1 MVEIM
6 RVFPAVYGLFA
17 LIACGLSLSS
27 AAPVSFVTE
36 EVEYRLGES
45 VMIPLKVDAP
55 VTETTALELKSQ
67 KQGIVEILRQPEI
80 LKDQDIGFARIR
92 TLKIGEVVLKCGDA
106 SIRVHVTKERP
117 VSLLRK
123 LTPLFTSPAAN
134 SSVWG
139 KVAIGADL
147 WVGAPGVDRANQPDA
162 KLILPDDRELKADEA
177 FPPMDGPFWRIVY
190 YLDTATLPPGPCKL
204 TLSCKPPL
212 TGGSAGIQPLV
223 SETHTINILPVPEDG
238 DIVLSGECENMLD
251 TPRSERMG
259 PESPMVIM
267 DTAASGHR
275 AVALHANRQSW
286 VIQPD
291 IAEDGNYQIM
301 VRARGT
307 LFGSAYASL
316 GIILGE
322 NITDAGSVRLSTAT
336 WHRVPVGRPIKLTKG
351 KQWIGIALANE
362 YKVRNQS
369 LRHADLDRFEICRV
383 VSDTA
388 SGGMMMEG
396 MMMQSADAKSG
407 ANQGRKANG
416 LQCAFSTIRDGEEI
430 NDRLDIR
437 ASLQSSSLKNDT
449 DYRDIRSDLWIND
462 TYFATAYGRFPS
474 FQIHPHDLKKGKNRI
489 HVKSVSPCGN
499 SAISL
504 SQTLL
509 ANSKAHPSKKLE
521 TGYDQ
526 DRYDLNRKGWEKTK
540 RVELN
545 KEHPLATEG
554 SPPAIHVLSGPG
566 STVQLTLPSDL
577 TGKRRVSILAHS
589 MPDAAA
595 GSMTIK
601 LHQPKAQR
609 ADLRE
614 VTIAKHDPVVGWSWQ
629 PLTAVDFFEGQKFI
643 TVTLADGQAAIGGI
657 SIDTPKFIDDAPPSL
672 QVLYPKSGSKLSAN
686 GDAVIVT
693 AFDDLKLSH
702 FEVQID
708 GAKTPNIFQ
717 TTRDSG
723 SMIFHLPKNLLD
735 KGNHKIEITA
745 IDTSGKQTKSPA
757 ISVEIREGD
766 KSTLDLPYPRAV
778 RLANRLAFGQDS
790 QTMISLLTQGEE
802 AWIAE
807 ETTNSWGSTH
817 DQLIEA
823 YARVLFP
830 DSNEYSLRGRV
841 VTKLLATRNPVRSRF
856 TMFAQNHFSTWMAKT
871 GVGAKWRENQEFRDV
886 GMTRF
891 HDLLLTSATSPAMM
905 VYLDQQ
911 NSLALQLNENYA
923 REVMELHTVGVHGGY
938 QQSDVTSL
946 AHLLTGWGA
955 QREATMDG
963 GAVDYNYRFS
973 PYLNEGKSQTIFG
986 LNIPASSS
994 PDTADDR
1001 IAQII
1006 EMLACRPQT
1015 ASFMAG
1021 KMAAHYIGVPANP
1034 EVVDAMTRE
1043 YLRTNGDLRRMVAV
1057 LVKSPHFMAVNLAPK
1072 VMTPIEFGVS
1082 AQRVSRSIHPWSV
1095 IGLGDRSGRN
1105 LFDRA
1110 SPDGYPE
1117 TNEEYADSNY
1127 QLQKWSYCKELEQSF
1142 ANALPQDQFDKEK
1155 IKDASHR
1162 DAVIDQAYA
1171 THRGSAPSA
1180 ASREALHSILSQEI
1194 ADPNQRR
1201 ILFAT
1206 FLHMMPEFQSR

>member
-1 MVEIM
+1 
-6 RVFPAVYGLFA
+6 
-17 LIACGLSLSS
+17 
-27 AAPVSFVTE
+27 
-36 EVEYRLGES
+36 
-45 VMIPLKVDAP
+45 
-55 VTETTALELKSQ
+55 
-67 KQGIVEILRQPEI
+67 
-80 LKDQDIGFARIR
+80 
-92 TLKIGEVVLKCGDA
+92 
-106 SIRVHVTKERP
+106 
-117 VSLLRK
+117 
-123 LTPLFTSPAAN
+123 
-134 SSVWG
+134 
-139 KVAIGADL
+139 
-147 WVGAPGVDRANQPDA
+147 
-162 KLILPDDRELKADEA
+162 
-177 FPPMDGPFWRIVY
+177 
-190 YLDTATLPPGPCKL
+190 
-204 TLSCKPPL
+204 
-212 TGGSAGIQPLV
+212 
-223 SETHTINILPVPEDG
+223 
-238 DIVLSGECENMLD
+238 
-251 TPRSERMG
+251 
-259 PESPMVIM
+259 
-267 DTAASGHR
+267 
-275 AVALHANRQSW
+275 
-286 VIQPD
+286 
-291 IAEDGNYQIM
+291 
-301 VRARGT
+301 
-307 LFGSAYASL
+307 
-316 GIILGE
+316 
-322 NITDAGSVRLSTAT
+322 
-336 WHRVPVGRPIKLTKG
+336 
-351 KQWIGIALANE
+351 
-362 YKVRNQS
+362 
-369 LRHADLDRFEICRV
+369 
-383 VSDTA
+383 
-388 SGGMMMEG
+388 
-396 MMMQSADAKSG
+396 
-407 ANQGRKANG
+407 
-416 LQCAFSTIRDGEEI
+416 
-430 NDRLDIR
+430 
-437 ASLQSSSLKNDT
+437 
-449 DYRDIRSDLWIND
+449 
-462 TYFATAYGRFPS
+462 
-474 FQIHPHDLKKGKNRI
+474 
-489 HVKSVSPCGN
+489 
-499 SAISL
+499 
-504 SQTLL
+504 
-509 ANSKAHPSKKLE
+509 
-521 TGYDQ
+521 
-526 DRYDLNRKGWEKTK
+526 
-540 RVELN
+540 
-545 KEHPLATEG
+545 
-554 SPPAIHVLSGPG
+554 
-566 STVQLTLPSDL
+566 
-577 TGKRRVSILAHS
+577 
-589 MPDAAA
+589 
-595 GSMTIK
+595 
-601 LHQPKAQR
+601 
-609 ADLRE
+609 
-614 VTIAKHDPVVGWSWQ
+614 
-629 PLTAVDFFEGQKFI
+629 
-643 TVTLADGQAAIGGI
+643 
-657 SIDTPKFIDDAPPSL
+657 
-672 QVLYPKSGSKLSAN
+672 

-702 FEVQID
+702 FEVHID

-790 QTMISLLTQGEE
+790 QTMISILTQGEE

-830 DSNEYSLRGRV
+830 DNNEHSLRGRV
-841 VTKLLATRNPVRSRF
+841 VTHLLTTKNPVRSRF

-1021 KMAAHYIGVPANP
+1021 KMATHYIGVPANP

-1082 AQRVSRSIHPWSV
+1082 VQRVSRSIHPWSV

-1127 QLQKWSYCKELEQSF
+1127 QLQKWSFCKELEQSF

-1155 IKDASHR
+1155 IKDTNHR

>member
-1 MVEIM
+1 M
-6 RVFPAVYGLFA
+6 RVFPFTYGLFVW
-17 LIACGLSLSS
+17 IACGLSRSN

-55 VTETTALELKSQ
+55 VAETTTLELKFQ
-67 KQGIVEILRQPEI
+67 KQGIVEIMRQPEI
-80 LKDQDIGFARIR
+80 LKDHDIGFARIR
-92 TLKIGEVVLKCGDA
+92 TLTPGEVIIKSGDA
-106 SIRVHVTKERP
+106 SLRVRVTKERP

-123 LTPLFTSPAAN
+123 LTPRFTSPAAN

-147 WVGAPGVDRANQPDA
+147 WVGAPGVDRTTTPDA
-162 KLILPDDRELKADEA
+162 KLILPDGRELKADEA
-177 FPPMDGPFWRIVY
+177 FPPMDGPFWRMVY
-190 YLDTATLPPGPCKL
+190 YLDAATLPPGPCNL

-212 TGGSAGIQPLV
+212 TGGSAGMQPLI
-223 SETHTINILPVPEDG
+223 SETHTINILPAPKEG
-238 DIVLSGECENMLD
+238 EIVFSGECENMLD

-259 PESPMVIM
+259 PESPLVVM

-286 VIQPD
+286 VIQPE

-322 NITDAGSVRLSTAT
+322 NITDSGSVRLAT
-336 WHRVPVGRPIKLTKG
+336 TTWQRVPVGRPIKITKG
-351 KQWIGIALANE
+351 KQWIGITLANE
-362 YKVRNQS
+362 YKFRNQS
-369 LRHADLDRFEICRV
+369 LRHADIDSFEIRRV
-383 VSDTA
+383 VNETA

-396 MMMQSADAKSG
+396 MMMQNADAKSG
-407 ANQGRKANG
+407 ANQVRKATG

-430 NDRLDIR
+430 NGRVEIR
-437 ASLQSSSLKNDT
+437 ASLSSPPLKNDM

-462 TYFATAYGRFPS
+462 AYFATAYGRFPA
-474 FQIHPHDLKKGKNRI
+474 FQVHPHEFKKGENRI
-489 HVKSVSPCGN
+489 QVKSSSPCGN

-509 ANSKAHPSKKLE
+509 ANSKSHPSKKME

-526 DRYDLNRKGWEKTK
+526 DRYDLNRKGWEKPK
-540 RVELN
+540 RVEVS

-554 SPPAIHVLSGPG
+554 APPAIHHLSGPG
-566 STVQLTLPSDL
+566 SAVQLTLPTNL
-577 TGKRRVSILAHS
+577 TGKRQVSILTHP

-595 GSMTIK
+595 GTLTIK

-609 ADLRE
+609 AEMRE
-614 VTIAKHDPVVGWSWQ
+614 ITIAKHDPAAGWSWQ
-629 PLTAVDFFEGQKFI
+629 PLNSVEFFEGQKFI
-643 TVTLADGQAAIGGI
+643 SITLADGQAALGGI
-657 SIDTPKFIDDAPPSL
+657 SIDTAKFIDAAPPTL
-672 QVLYPKSGSKLSAN
+672 QVLYPKSGSKLSAD
-686 GDAVIVT
+686 GDAVIIS

-702 FEVQID
+702 VEVHID
-708 GAKTPNIFQ
+708 GAETPFSFPAS
-717 TTRDSG
+717 RDSG
-723 SMIFHLPKNLLD
+723 PMIFHLPGTLLEIG
-735 KGNHKIEITA
+735 KRKIEIVA
-745 IDTSGKQTKSPA
+745 VDTTGKQTRAPA
-757 ISVEIREGD
+757 IPVEIRESD
-766 KSTLDLPYPRAV
+766 KSTLDLAYPRAV
-778 RLANRLAFGQDS
+778 RLANRLAYGPDS
-790 QTMISLLTQGEE
+790 QTMIAILTQGEE
-802 AWIAE
+802 AWITA
-807 ETTNSWGSTH
+807 ETTNAWGSAH
-817 DQLIEA
+817 DELIEA
-823 YARVLFP
+823 YARVLFS
-830 DSNEYSLRGRV
+830 DGNDYNLRGRV
-841 VTKLLATRNPVRSRF
+841 ITHLLASKNPVRSRF
-856 TMFAQNHFSTWMAKT
+856 TQFAQNHFSTWMAKT

-973 PYLNEGKSQTIFG
+973 PYLNEDKSLNIFG
-986 LNIPASSS
+986 LSVPTATL
-994 PDTADDR
+994 PETADDR

-1021 KMAAHYIGVPANP
+1021 KVAAHYIGVPANP
-1034 EVVDAMTRE
+1034 EVVNAMSRE
-1043 YLRTNGDLRRMVAV
+1043 YLRTNGDLRRMIAV
-1057 LVKSPHFMAVNLAPK
+1057 MVKSPHFMAVDLAPK
-1072 VMTPIEFGVS
+1072 VMTPIEYGVTM
-1082 AQRVSRSIHPWSV
+1082 QRISSSMHPWSV

-1142 ANALPQDQFDKEK
+1142 ANALPQDWFDTEK
-1155 IKDASHR
+1155 LKDATQR
-1162 DAVIDQAYA
+1162 EAVMDHAYA
-1171 THRGSAPSA
+1171 TRRGSAPSA
-1180 ASREALHSILSQEI
+1180 SSREALHAILSQDI

-1201 ILFAT
+1201 ILFAAI
-1206 FLHMMPEFQSR
+1206 LHMMPEFQSR

>member
-1 MVEIM
+1 MHILP
-6 RVFPAVYGLFA
+6 FVYGLCA
-17 LIACGLSLSS
+17 LSVFGLAVSS

-45 VMIPLKVDAP
+45 VMIPLKVNAS
-55 VTETTALELKSQ
+55 VTETTAFELKSQ

-92 TLKIGEVVLKCGDA
+92 TLTPGEVVLKCGDA
-106 SIRVHVTKERP
+106 SIRVRVTKERP

-147 WVGAPGVDRANQPDA
+147 WVGAPGVDRASQPDA
-162 KLILPDDRELKADEA
+162 KLILPDGRELKADEA

-190 YLDTATLPPGPCKL
+190 YLDTAALPPGPCKL
-204 TLSCKPPL
+204 TLTCKPPL
-212 TGGSAGIQPLV
+212 RGGAAGIQPLV

-238 DIVLSGECENMLD
+238 DIVLSGECENMLG

-336 WHRVPVGRPIKLTKG
+336 WQRVPVGRPIKLTKG

-369 LRHADLDRFEICRV
+369 LRHADLDSFEIRRV
-383 VSDTA
+383 VSDAA
-388 SGGMMMEG
+388 SGGMMMMEG
-396 MMMQSADAKSG
+396 MMMRSADAKAG
-407 ANQGRKANG
+407 AAQVREANG
-416 LQCAFSTIRDGEEI
+416 LQCAFSTICDGEEI

-462 TYFATAYGRFPS
+462 TYFATAYGRSPS
-474 FQIHPHDLKKGKNRI
+474 FQVHPHDLKKGKNRI
-489 HVKSVSPCGN
+489 HVESVSPCGN
-499 SAISL
+499 SALSL

-545 KEHPLATEG
+545 KEHPLATAG
-554 SPPAIHVLSGPG
+554 GPPAIHVLSGPG
-566 STVQLTLPSDL
+566 STVQLNLPPDL
-577 TGKRRVSILAHS
+577 AGNRRVSILAHS

-614 VTIAKHDPVVGWSWQ
+614 ITVAKHDPAVGWSWQ
-629 PLTAVDFFEGQKFI
+629 PQTAVDFFEGQKFI

-657 SIDTPKFIDDAPPSL
+657 SIDTPKFIDNTPPSL

-723 SMIFHLPKNLLD
+723 SMIFHLPKNSLE
-735 KGNHKIEITA
+735 KGNHKIQITA

-790 QTMISLLTQGEE
+790 QTMISILTQGEE
-802 AWIAE
+802 AWVAE

-830 DSNEYSLRGRV
+830 DSNETSLRGRV
-841 VTKLLATRNPVRSRF
+841 ITHLLATRNAVRSRF
-856 TMFAQNHFSTWMAKT
+856 TIFAQNHFSTWMAKT

-946 AHLLTGWGA
+946 AQLLTGWGA

-986 LNIPASSS
+986 LKIPASSS

-1015 ASFMAG
+1015 AGFMAG

-1082 AQRVSRSIHPWSV
+1082 VQRESTSMHPRSV

-1105 LFDRA
+1105 LFDRS

-1127 QLQKWSYCKELEQSF
+1127 QLQKWSFCKAIEQSF
-1142 ANALPQDQFDKEK
+1142 ANALPQAQFDKEK

-1171 THRGSAPSA
+1171 THRGSAPSS

-1194 ADPNQRR
+1194 ADPNHRR
-1201 ILFAT
+1201 VLFAT
-1206 FLHMMPEFQSR
+1206 FLHMMPEFQTR